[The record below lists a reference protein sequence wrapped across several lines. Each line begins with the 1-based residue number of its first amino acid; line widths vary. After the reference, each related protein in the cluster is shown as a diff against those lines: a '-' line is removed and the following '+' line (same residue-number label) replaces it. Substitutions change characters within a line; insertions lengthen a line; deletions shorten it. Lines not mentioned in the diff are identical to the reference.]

1 MSKTRIAVA
10 GTGYIGLAHMDA
22 AQAARGLTLSAVVDP
37 SPAAAA
43 VAAKAGVALYASID
57 ELLAHDRPDGLVLA
71 IPNHLHVRKRC
82 NA

>member
-22 AQAARGLTLSAVVDP
+22 AQAARGVTLS
-37 SPAAAA
+37 A

-71 IPNHLHVRKRC
+71 ISNHLHVRKRC